1 MSELKNVKYAYVE
14 DSEFVGTLAENTKP
28 GFVTFEPLDSATLE
42 RVQAQHPNGVYL
54 FNGRGNIHTDAVAD
68 SHVGALRLW
77 AEAHD
82 NEVSSIVDDLNS
94 LSSIENAVK
103 YVSKLD
109 FSNEGGTAAY
119 EAVDKFLNKD

>member
-28 GFVTFEPLDSATLE
+28 GFVTFEPLDGATLE

-54 FNGRGNIHTDAVAD
+54 FNGRGNIKADAVAD
-68 SHVGALRLW
+68 SHVEALVLW
-77 AEAHD
+77 AEAYE

-94 LSSIENAVK
+94 LSSIEDAVK
-103 YVSKLD
+103 YVSNLD
-109 FSNEGGTAAY
+109 FSDEGGTAARQ
-119 EAVDKFLNKD
+119 AVEKFLNKD